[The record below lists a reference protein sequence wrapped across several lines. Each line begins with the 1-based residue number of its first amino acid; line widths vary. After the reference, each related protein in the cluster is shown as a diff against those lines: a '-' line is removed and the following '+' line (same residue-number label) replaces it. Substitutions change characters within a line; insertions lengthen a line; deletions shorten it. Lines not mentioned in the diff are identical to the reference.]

1 MPAVQAFSTYYNRKV
16 KVSMKKKLIAR
27 MVTLALILI
36 AAAHFIP
43 YAAGLGVMQI
53 YSSIHEKQGLPERQ
67 GLTIKIPGGLATV
80 EKDWYPRVLTYH
92 AGKDFGR
99 WAGEPGMELT
109 VLYNFPAF
117 RRIFDPQSP
126 YYSSF
131 YGAYVVYG
139 ADGER
144 TMEELASMAAEYDYK
159 ELVLADLGLAEEDMV
174 FDWKITG
181 QEPDAEYAGI
191 RGWTRT
197 DAVVTTNGMAHRPD
211 KFRRA
216 YIQYGLPN
224 YDVDESRQF
233 QQVQLLGR
241 VYGRAFEEYRC
252 HIFFYILAKDER
264 VMEQCD
270 REILG
275 RSSVYKCK
283 E

>member
-1 MPAVQAFSTYYNRKV
+1 
-16 KVSMKKKLIAR
+16 MKKKLIAG
-27 MVTLALILI
+27 MVALALVLI

-43 YAAGLGVMQI
+43 YAASLGVMQI
-53 YSSIHEKQGLPERQ
+53 YSSIHEKQGLPEKH
-67 GLTIKIPGGLATV
+67 GMEIEIPGGLATA
-80 EKDWYPRVLTYH
+80 EKDWYPLVLTYH

-211 KFRRA
+211 KFRRS

-224 YDVDESRQF
+224 YDVDTEQQF
-233 QQVQLLGR
+233 KTIRFFGR
-241 VYGRAFEEYRC
+241 VYGKQFEE
-252 HIFFYILAKDER
+252 HGLSIFFYIMTADEE
-264 VMEQCD
+264 VLSECD
-270 REILG
+270 ELFLSRITMNF
-275 RSSVYKCK
+275 K
-283 E
+283 